1 MKTTIDSE
9 AFKQI
14 MQKLESI
21 ENLLKERSPGKP
33 SKWVDEQEAMNIT
46 GLGKSSLR
54 NRRKSN
60 AITWSTETG
69 RNIKYLRKDLEDY
82 IEKNSTRPWK

>member
-33 SKWVDEQEAMNIT
+33 SKWVDEKEAMKIT
-46 GLGKSSLR
+46 GLGKESLR
-54 NRRKSN
+54 RRRKEN
-60 AITWSTETG
+60 TFTWSSETG
-69 RNIKYLRKDLEDY
+69 RKPKYLRKDLEDY